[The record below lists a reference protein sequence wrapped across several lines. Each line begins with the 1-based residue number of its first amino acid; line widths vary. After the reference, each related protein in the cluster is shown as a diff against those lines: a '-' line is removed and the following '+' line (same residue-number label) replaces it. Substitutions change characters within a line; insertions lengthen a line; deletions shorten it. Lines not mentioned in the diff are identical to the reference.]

1 MTSRDSHPNLH
12 PSTRPQALKP
22 ARRAGSAPLRIGFQM
37 DPLASL
43 NPQGDSTLVLMVEA
57 ERRGFELFYYH
68 PKSLSL
74 GAEGA
79 TAIGNRVTFNW
90 PEGQRPEQNWYQLGP
105 AVKLHLASF
114 DVIWLRQDPPFDL
127 GYITSTHI
135 LETVMDRVLVL
146 NHPVEVRNAPEKIF
160 VMRYPELMPPTLIS
174 SQVAEIREFRREH
187 RDIIIK
193 PLFGNGGA
201 GVFHLR
207 PDDENL
213 TSLLEIFARSNPEPL
228 MIQKYI
234 PAIRQGD
241 KRIILVDGQP
251 IGAINRVPVAN
262 EARANMHAGG
272 KAEPAELSPR
282 DREVCAAIGDELKNR
297 DLVFV
302 GIDMIGD
309 YLTEINVTSPTG
321 LQEINRFNQMNC
333 ESLIWDAVLKRFE

>member
-1 MTSRDSHPNLH
+1 MTSRDS
-12 PSTRPQALKP
+12 PSPTRPKTQRP
-22 ARRAGSAPLRIGFQM
+22 ARRSGAAPLRVAFQM
-37 DPLASL
+37 DPMASL

-57 ERRGFELFYYH
+57 ERRGFEVFHYH

-74 GAEGA
+74 GADGA
-79 TAIGNRVTFNW
+79 TAVGNRVAFNW
-90 PEGQRPEQNWYQLGP
+90 QMGVRPEPNWYQLGP

-127 GYITSTHI
+127 AYITSTHL

-146 NHPVEVRNAPEKIF
+146 NNPVEVRNAPEKIF

-174 SQVAEIREFRREH
+174 TDLSEIRDFRKLH
-187 RDIIIK
+187 KDIIIK

-207 PDDENL
+207 ADDENL

-234 PAIRQGD
+234 PEIRQGD

-251 IGAINRVPVAN
+251 IGAINRVPVAF

-272 KAEPAELSPR
+272 KAEPVELTPR

-302 GIDMIGD
+302 GIDMIGNF
-309 YLTEINVTSPTG
+309 LTEINVTSPTG
-321 LQEINRFNQMNC
+321 LQEINRFNHMSC
-333 ESLIWDAVLKRFE
+333 ESLIWDAALRRFG

>member
-1 MTSRDSHPNLH
+1 MTAPN
-12 PSTRPQALKP
+12 P
-22 ARRAGSAPLRIGFQM
+22 AAPPRTQPRLRVAFQM
-37 DPLASL
+37 DPMASI
-43 NPQGDSTLVLMVEA
+43 NPNGDSTLVLMLEA
-57 ERRGFELFYYH
+57 EERGFEVFCYQ

-79 TAIGNRVTFNW
+79 TAYGQKVSLNW
-90 PEGQRPEQNWYQLGP
+90 GQGQVRPDQNWYQLGP
-105 AVKLHLASF
+105 LVKLHLASF

-135 LETVMDRVLVL
+135 LESVMDRTLVM
-146 NHPVEVRNAPEKIF
+146 NNPIEVRNAPEKIF
-160 VMRYPELMPPTLIS
+160 VMRYPDLMPPTLITTAVS
-174 SQVAEIREFRREH
+174 EVKEFRQIH

-201 GVFHLR
+201 GVFHLK

-241 KRIILVDGQP
+241 KRIILVDGEP

-272 KAEPAELSPR
+272 RAEPIELNDR
-282 DREVCAAIGDELKNR
+282 DREVCRTIGGELKKR

-321 LQEINRFNQMNC
+321 LQEINRFNGFNC
-333 ESLIWDAVLKRFE
+333 QALIWDAVEARLG